1 MIKPKKQQTD
11 FRFPLQGSKY
21 DKNKIAIRFL
31 KKRILNSLFLARP
44 MSKAKRAKFLQK
56 RSCLV

>member
-31 KKRILNSLFLARP
+31 KKRIL
-44 MSKAKRAKFLQK
+44 KFFIF
-56 RSCLV
+56 STSYV